1 MNRFRLSVWV
11 AAVLW
16 IIGWVGTGASAQ
28 TFGFSPTVLEMDASK
43 NLVAQTTLINSTTGP
58 AKFTVLARSWKIV
71 NGKSVLEETRDL
83 IVNPTS
89 FVIKAGATQ
98 VIRVGVRKKPGAQEL
113 AYRIIVQQEALEGT
127 PLPTVQTSVGKDSKA
142 SLGLALGFSLPV
154 YVTPPGSAANLS
166 VITSRG
172 TGGTLITFDNS
183 GNRRAVIRDLT
194 IASGEQKLSV
204 QTFAVLAGSRYLLN
218 AAALKASGPSFTLS
232 YTADDGRKVVETL
245 QFPE

>member
-1 MNRFRLSVWV
+1 MSRIRLSVWV

-16 IIGWVGTGASAQ
+16 IAGWAGGWASAQ

-43 NLVAQTTLINSTTGP
+43 NLVAQTTLINSTSGP
-58 AKFTVLARSWKIV
+58 AKFTVVARAWKLV
-71 NGKSVLEETRDL
+71 NGQSVLEETRDL

-89 FVIKAGATQ
+89 FTIKPGASQ

-113 AYRIIVQQEALEGT
+113 AYRIIVQQEALEGV
-127 PLPTVQTSVGKDSKA
+127 PLPTVQASLGKDSKA
-142 SLGLALGFSLPV
+142 ALGLSLGFSLPV
-154 YVTPPGSAANLS
+154 YVTPPGSAAKLS
-166 VITSRG
+166 VITARG
-172 TGGTLITFDNS
+172 KDGTLITFDNS

-194 IASGEQKLSV
+194 IASGEQQLSV

-218 AAALKASGPSFTLS
+218 ASALKASSPTFTLS

-245 QFPE
+245 QFP